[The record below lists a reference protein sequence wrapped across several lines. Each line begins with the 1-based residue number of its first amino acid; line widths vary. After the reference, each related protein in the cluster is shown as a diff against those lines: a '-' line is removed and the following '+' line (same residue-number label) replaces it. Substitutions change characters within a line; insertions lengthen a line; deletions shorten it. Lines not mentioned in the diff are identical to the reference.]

1 MGGPHT
7 DSVNSNVDG
16 YAAVSQCACTERQE
30 RASERVLKGRRGR
43 EGLTRTR
50 AHRYAASSVVPYVKQ
65 YDDKRSRLFM
75 YHGTCNIVQH
85 VATQCNKVKPHD
97 NKRSR
102 LLMYAPLLSFTVY
115 CVATC

>member
-1 MGGPHT
+1 MGTPP
-7 DSVNSNVDG
+7 
-16 YAAVSQCACTERQE
+16 CASA
-30 RASERVLKGRRGR
+30 RAQRGRSEGRRGR

-75 YHGTCNIVQH
+75 YHGTCNIQH